1 MFDLSDNLSEL
12 LMVII
17 TNSGRY
23 FHTFLVETVS
33 RYAFLSNYDR
43 AVTDLP
49 QSDHGVLLYNQAWLY
64 YQSVRPPSIF
74 IRPFLMSC
82 RFSQDL
88 QLVDME
94 LPLNATNASGCKSS
108 SHSTTH
114 HAL

>member
-49 QSDHGVLLYNQAWLY
+49 
-64 YQSVRPPSIF
+64 
-74 IRPFLMSC
+74 
-82 RFSQDL
+82 
-88 QLVDME
+88 
-94 LPLNATNASGCKSS
+94 
-108 SHSTTH
+108 
-114 HAL
+114 

>member
-1 MFDLSDNLSEL
+1 
-12 LMVII
+12 MVII

-33 RYAFLSNYDR
+33 RYGFLLDCKV
-43 AVTDLP
+43 AVTDST

-64 YQSVRPPSIF
+64 HQSVGTLSIS
-74 IRPFLMSC
+74 IRPFLISYS
-82 RFSQDL
+82 FSQDL

-108 SHSTTH
+108 SP
-114 HAL
+114 